1 MKAQHFGKT
10 SHPPEKKTIKPN
22 KKAST
27 PSNNNNFQQT
37 ICQTKTRVKVQE
49 TKSVWK
55 LLQSMESASCLPLF
69 PPAAEVKNRH
79 WESKHSRGQD
89 DRPVDVFWLDVCL
102 ECAVQGI
109 VVFSF
114 YINVFLL
121 FANLILEVN
130 IQERKKDEYINLPI
144 WSGLLTYGLQLKAG
158 I

>member
-10 SHPPEKKTIKPN
+10 SHPPEKKNNQTKQKGKHSIKQQQLPTNDMPN
-22 KKAST
+22 KNTGKGPRNKIRVETPPVDGIGFLPTAVST
-27 PSNNNNFQQT
+27 
-37 ICQTKTRVKVQE
+37 
-49 TKSVWK
+49 
-55 LLQSMESASCLPLF
+55 SC
-69 PPAAEVKNRH
+69 
-79 WESKHSRGQD
+79 RGQKSPLRVETFPGSR
-89 DRPVDVFWLDVCL
+89 RPSGRCVLIRCL
-102 ECAVQGI
+102 FGMCCTRNCC
-109 VVFSF
+109 FSF